1 MGVIKDGTIS
11 GVLPQNQGFVVH
23 YPGYPSTVSRAVDTL
38 GGIQGI
44 LKARSSQAN
53 KLELCFRPEDP
64 YSHPA
69 FGELHPC
76 NGFLLKISKRKLCSE
91 HDAKANGSVPGNIT
105 ENERQ
110 ADQPESEG
118 LTEDD
123 KVEECISAD
132 KEANLCADVVA
143 HVSEAYHFNGMFDY
157 QYVVPVHA
165 EVAQRKKRNW
175 SELEEP
181 HFGEGGLMDVDHEDI
196 MLIVP
201 PLFAPK
207 DMPEN
212 LVLRPP
218 ATSSSKRKQEEI
230 VQPHLEMDTEP
241 VLAIGFDIKDILF
254 SVGRT
259 IICRS
264 IEVVEISK
272 FTCSDVRTFLILI
285 LIVAGYE
292 TALLWIWFFLAFL
305 QVPKIVNW
313 EEYIPQGSDQWESQ
327 MAVSR
332 MFDERPIW
340 SKDSLIERLHDKGL
354 SFSHAMLRRLLSRI
368 SYYFSSGPFLRFWI
382 KKGYDPR
389 KDPDSR
395 IYQRLDYRV
404 PIPLRSY
411 CDAQSTNTSKHR
423 WGDICAFHAFPCKF
437 QTSLQ
442 LFELVDDYIQ
452 SEINKPPLLAVCT
465 FATGWFTQNMLNCIR
480 QRIMVR
486 FLSVFPKP
494 GAENLLRSATAK
506 FEKMKRDYSKIA
518 TKPEGEGHEQSN
530 LGLEEKGEADNVDDE
545 EVAAAEANN
554 SDEEWDAYEEL
565 DLVGDCEI
573 PLPSHPNLS
582 MENLSR
588 THLQDLFVSFPYDE
602 NDNNKAQE
610 IGSDEEYQIYQ
621 EDSDKNNSD

>member
-230 VQPHLEMDTEP
+230 VQPHLE
-241 VLAIGFDIKDILF
+241 
-254 SVGRT
+254 
-259 IICRS
+259 
-264 IEVVEISK
+264 
-272 FTCSDVRTFLILI
+272 
-285 LIVAGYE
+285 
-292 TALLWIWFFLAFL
+292 
-305 QVPKIVNW
+305 VPKIVNW

>member
-1 MGVIKDGTIS
+1 MHS
-11 GVLPQNQGFVVH
+11 F
-23 YPGYPSTVSRAVDTL
+23 ST
-38 GGIQGI
+38 
-44 LKARSSQAN
+44 ARSSQSN

-241 VLAIGFDIKDILF
+241 VLAIGFDIK
-254 SVGRT
+254 
-259 IICRS
+259 
-264 IEVVEISK
+264 E
-272 FTCSDVRTFLILI
+272 
-285 LIVAGYE
+285 
-292 TALLWIWFFLAFL
+292 
-305 QVPKIVNW
+305 VPKIVNW

-411 CDAQSTNTSKHR
+411 CDAQSANTSKHR

-518 TKPEGEGHEQSN
+518 TKPEGEGSEQSN

-573 PLPSHPNLS
+573 PLPSHSNLS

-588 THLQDLFVSFPYDE
+588 THLQDLFVSFPSNE

-621 EDSDKNNSD
+621 EDSDKNNSDE

>member
-11 GVLPQNQGFVVH
+11 GVLPQNQGFLVH
-23 YPGYPSTVSRAVDTL
+23 YPGYPSTLSHAVDTL

-44 LKARSSQAN
+44 LKARSSQSN
-53 KLELCFRPEDP
+53 KLELRFRPEDL

-76 NGFLLKISKRKLCSE
+76 KGFLLKISKRKLCSG
-91 HDAKANGSVPGNIT
+91 HDAKVNGSVPGNRM

-110 ADQPESEG
+110 ANQSESEG
-118 LTEDD
+118 LTKGD
-123 KVEECISAD
+123 KVEDCISAD
-132 KEANLCADVVA
+132 KEANLCADIVA
-143 HVSEAYHFNGMFDY
+143 SIPEAYCFNGMFDY

-165 EVAQRKKRNW
+165 EVARRKKRNR

-181 HFGEGGLMDVDHEDI
+181 HLDEGGLMDVDHEDI

-207 DMPEN
+207 DMAEN

-218 ATSSSKRKQEEI
+218 ATSSSKRRQEEI

-241 VLAIGFDIKDILF
+241 VLAIDFEIK
-254 SVGRT
+254 
-259 IICRS
+259 
-264 IEVVEISK
+264 E
-272 FTCSDVRTFLILI
+272 
-285 LIVAGYE
+285 
-292 TALLWIWFFLAFL
+292 
-305 QVPKIVNW
+305 VPKIVNW

-332 MFDERPIW
+332 MFDKRPIW
-340 SKDSLIERLHDKGL
+340 SKDSLIECLHDKGL
-354 SFSHAMLRRLLSRI
+354 KFSHAMLRRLLARV

-411 CDAQSTNTSKHR
+411 CDAQSANTSKHR
-423 WGDICAFHAFPCKF
+423 WGDICAFRAFPCKF

-442 LFELVDDYIQ
+442 LFDLVDDYIQ
-452 SEINKPPLLAVCT
+452 SEINKPPLLEVCT

-506 FEKMKRDYSKIA
+506 FEKMKREYSKNA
-518 TKPEGEGHEQSN
+518 TQPEGEGCEQPN
-530 LGLEEKGEADNVDDE
+530 LGLEENGEPDNVDDE

-565 DLVGDCEI
+565 DLAGDCEI
-573 PLPSHPNLS
+573 PLPSHSYLN

-588 THLQDLFVSFPYDE
+588 THLQELFVSFPSNE
-602 NDNNKAQE
+602 IDNNKAQE
-610 IGSDEEYQIYQ
+610 IGSDEEYEIYQQ
-621 EDSDKNNSD
+621 EDSDKNNSDE

>member
-212 LVLRPP
+212 LVLRAP
-218 ATSSSKRKQEEI
+218 AASSSKRKQEEI

-241 VLAIGFDIKDILF
+241 VLAIGFDIK
-254 SVGRT
+254 
-259 IICRS
+259 
-264 IEVVEISK
+264 E
-272 FTCSDVRTFLILI
+272 
-285 LIVAGYE
+285 
-292 TALLWIWFFLAFL
+292 
-305 QVPKIVNW
+305 VPKIVNW

-411 CDAQSTNTSKHR
+411 CDAHSANTSKHR

-506 FEKMKRDYSKIA
+506 FEKMKRDYS
-518 TKPEGEGHEQSN
+518 
-530 LGLEEKGEADNVDDE
+530 LEEKGEADNVDDE